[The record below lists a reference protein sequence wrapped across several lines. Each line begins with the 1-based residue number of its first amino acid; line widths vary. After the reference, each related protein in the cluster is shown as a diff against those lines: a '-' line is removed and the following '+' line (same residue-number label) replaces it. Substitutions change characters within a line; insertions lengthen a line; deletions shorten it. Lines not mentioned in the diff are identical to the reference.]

1 MPKKTSQNVEQ
12 LSLQMEPTKNCSFAE
27 SSLSN
32 LHIFNP
38 EAVYLPTYI
47 RKNGML
53 FTENSLQWLKS
64 LQAESIDMVFA
75 DPPYNIKRLTGTNLT
90 LRKSILNGRYSG
102 FLKYQGFLNPQAVYT
117 FVVLVK
123 F

>member
-1 MPKKTSQNVEQ
+1 MPKKASQNVEQ
-12 LSLQMEPTKNCSFAE
+12 LSLQMEPIKNCSFAE
-27 SSLSN
+27 SNLSN

-64 LQAESIDMVFA
+64 LQDESIDMVFA
-75 DPPYNIKRLTGTNLT
+75 DPPYNIKKCANR
-90 LRKSILNGRYSG
+90 S
-102 FLKYQGFLNPQAVYT
+102 
-117 FVVLVK
+117 
-123 F
+123 